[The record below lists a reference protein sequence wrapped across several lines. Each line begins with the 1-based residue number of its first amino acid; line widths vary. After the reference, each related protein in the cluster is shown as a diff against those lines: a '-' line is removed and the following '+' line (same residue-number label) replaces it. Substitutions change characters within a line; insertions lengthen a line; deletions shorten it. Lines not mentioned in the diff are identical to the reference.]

1 MFSIDKSNGFC
12 DLHTHSIFSDGT
24 ISPQKIIKLAE
35 KKNIRAVA
43 LCDHNTVAGISEFL
57 AAGENSSTYAVAG
70 IEISSEYIG
79 KELHIVGLFVDAF
92 RICELDEFVS
102 QINKNK
108 EQANIHLAARLC
120 DAGYFVDYEKIKKDA
135 GSITPNRVYFA
146 NELIKGGYI
155 STIKE
160 GFKTLL
166 SEKNGFYVPP
176 QRIDAFDAIEFLSS
190 IGALPILAHPL
201 LNLTEQELR
210 VFLSPAKQK
219 GLVAIETIYSL
230 FSDEEICL
238 LEQIADEFGLLKS
251 GGSDFHGENKPDIEL
266 GTGKGNLRVPF
277 EYFTALQNAKNS
289 LKNKN

>member
-1 MFSIDKSNGFC
+1 MFSIEKSNGFC
-12 DLHTHSIFSDGT
+12 DLHTHSLFSDGT
-24 ISPQKIIKLAE
+24 LTPRKIIKLAE
-35 KKNIRAVA
+35 KMNILAVA
-43 LCDHNTVAGISEFL
+43 LCDHNTTAGLAEFL
-57 AAGENSSTYAVAG
+57 AAGENSSTIAVAG
-70 IEISSEYIG
+70 IEISTEYIG
-79 KELHIVGLFVDAF
+79 KELHIIGLFVDAC
-92 RICELDEFVS
+92 RIRELDEFVS

-108 EQANIHLAARLC
+108 EQANIKLANRLC
-120 DAGYFVDYEKIKKDA
+120 DAGYIVDYAKIKKDA

-166 SEKNGFYVPP
+166 SEKNGFYIPP

-210 VFLSPAKQK
+210 VFLPKASAK

-230 FSDEEICL
+230 FSDGETCL
-238 LEQIADEFGLLKS
+238 LEQLADELGLLKS

-266 GTGKGNLRVPF
+266 GMGKGDLRVPF